1 MDIKNNTSPVMNEEE
16 KTTGDVNNV
25 DLSINSD
32 DSYTIYPNAEVR
44 VEKSQFSVLHL
55 QTLCLRR
62 KELIIDPDF
71 QRHDVWTSRQ
81 KSELIESIL
90 MGIPIPLMYLFEDR
104 NGKKQ
109 VVDGRQ
115 RIGAILDFLDNKF
128 KLKNLRILSQL
139 NECYFKDLEPKLQG
153 VFEDYQLFFYI
164 IQPPTPERVKYD
176 IFDRVNRG
184 GTSLNKQEMRNAL
197 YRGRSTEMLD
207 RLCGMPEFLLATG
220 RSINKDRMKDQYV
233 VLRAIAFLMLH
244 RGEFNNIQSLQ
255 YRGDIDDFLAR
266 FMVYINDDAKDDL
279 ITEYEALFCHAMSVS
294 YDLLGENGFR
304 FSGNVIRRPINMP
317 LFEALTYLFSFIPKN
332 IGFDKRTELLR
343 EIELVKEQFD
353 NSSYFSGNIDSTTSV
368 SFRFDRIDEIVN
380 RFQS

>member
-1 MDIKNNTSPVMNEEE
+1 MDIKDNTSPVMNKEE
-16 KTTGDVNNV
+16 KMTGDVDNV

-44 VEKSQFSVLHL
+44 VEKAQFSVLHL
-55 QTLCLRR
+55 QTLCLKR

-71 QRHDVWTSRQ
+71 QRHDVWTSKQ

-139 NECYFKDLEPKLQG
+139 NEYYFKDLEPKLQG

-220 RSINKDRMKDQYV
+220 RSINKERMKDQYV

-244 RGEFNNIQSLQ
+244 RGEFSNIQYLQ

-266 FMVYINDDAKDDL
+266 FMVYINDDASESL
-279 ITEYEALFCHAMSVS
+279 IAKYEALFYHAMSVS

-332 IGFDKRTELLR
+332 IGFDKRTELLSN
-343 EIELVKEQFD
+343 IEVVKERFD
-353 NSSYFSGNIDSTTSV
+353 SSNYFSGNIDSTTSV
-368 SFRFDRIDEIVN
+368 SFRFDCINEIVD